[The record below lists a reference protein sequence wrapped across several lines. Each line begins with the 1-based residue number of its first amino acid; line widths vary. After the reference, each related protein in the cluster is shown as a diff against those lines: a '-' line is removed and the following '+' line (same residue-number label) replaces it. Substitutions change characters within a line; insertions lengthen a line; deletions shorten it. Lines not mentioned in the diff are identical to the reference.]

1 MDEKNFEEV
10 VHAALKKAL
19 ETMERKVIAEESGID
34 YHTVSAF
41 LRRKTASVTTL
52 NALFNVLQKHGY
64 TQAQTLIA
72 QESSAPIYTLH
83 SGTEQVI
90 ATDLRAAADIV
101 ASTLPTEIKTDKLQ
115 TLKTHLQAYINA
127 LEGANTGKKKR
138 ANS

>member
-10 VHAALKKAL
+10 VYAALKKAL

-72 QESSAPIYTLH
+72 QDAAPIYTLH

-90 ATDLRAAADIV
+90 AADLRAAADVV
-101 ASTLPTEIKTDKLQ
+101 ASALPTEIKTDKLQ

-127 LEGANTGKKKR
+127 LEGANPGKKKR